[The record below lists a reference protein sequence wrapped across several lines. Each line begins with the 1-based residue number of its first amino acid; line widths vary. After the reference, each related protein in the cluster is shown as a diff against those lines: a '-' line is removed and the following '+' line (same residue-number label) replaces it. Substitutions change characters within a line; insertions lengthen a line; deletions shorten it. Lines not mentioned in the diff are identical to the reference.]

1 MVDDTH
7 TPHPWIEG
15 RKKFDPRLKRQRFN
29 DRLAILI
36 TNIFGTVGM
45 FYALVLWMF
54 AWMFLAT
61 AGVWYFRL
69 DPYPF
74 PFLLFLSN
82 LIQLWAL
89 PILAVG
95 QQVLSR
101 AADKQAAQTFRDAE
115 EILKLQD
122 EVHRLIK
129 INNRLTEEIHAVVRS
144 QTNQK

>member
-1 MVDDTH
+1 M
-7 TPHPWIEG
+7 
-15 RKKFDPRLKRQRFN
+15 DPRIRHDSFN
-29 DRLAILI
+29 DRLAVVI
-36 TNIFGTVGM
+36 THRFGTMGM
-45 FYALVLWMF
+45 FYALV
-54 AWMFLAT
+54 AWMLVWMGLAT

-101 AADKQAAQTFRDAE
+101 SADRQASQTFRDAE
-115 EILKLQD
+115 AILRLQD

-129 INNRLTEEIHAVVRS
+129 VNNRLTEEIHAVIHS
-144 QTNQK
+144 KKAGE